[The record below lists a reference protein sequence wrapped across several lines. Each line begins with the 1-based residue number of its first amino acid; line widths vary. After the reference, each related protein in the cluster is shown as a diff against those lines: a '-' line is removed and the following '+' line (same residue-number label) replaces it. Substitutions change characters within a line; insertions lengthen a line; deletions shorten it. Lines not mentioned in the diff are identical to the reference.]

1 MGALNLPSPWEGRS
15 CTWMAKKVPTSS
27 CPWEWPGQKW
37 EVFLCLYLNW
47 FHSFCIFT
55 IWFCPMWHNREGNQ
69 NQPYLMLKKK
79 KKLSNF
85 WNTWYCCSV
94 AQSYPTLCNPTDCS
108 TPGCPVLHHLPELA
122 QTHVH
127 WVSDAIQSSS
137 SVIPFSCLQSLP
149 ASGSFL
155 MSWLFASGGQSI
167 GVSVLT
173 WVLPM
178 HIQDWFSLEF
188 TGLIS
193 LQSKGLP
200 RVFSNTTVQKH

>member
-27 CPWEWPGQKW
+27 CSWEWPGQKW

-94 AQSYPTLCNPTDCS
+94 AQSYPTLGNPPDCS

-127 WVSDAIQSSS
+127 WVADAIQPSHPLFSPSSPALNLSQHQGLFKWVRS
-137 SVIPFSCLQSLP
+137 SHQVAKVLELQLQHH
-149 ASGSFL
+149 SFQ
-155 MSWLFASGGQSI
+155 W
-167 GVSVLT
+167 T
-173 WVLPM
+173 
-178 HIQDWFSLEF
+178 
-188 TGLIS
+188 
-193 LQSKGLP
+193 P
-200 RVFSNTTVQKH
+200 RTDLL